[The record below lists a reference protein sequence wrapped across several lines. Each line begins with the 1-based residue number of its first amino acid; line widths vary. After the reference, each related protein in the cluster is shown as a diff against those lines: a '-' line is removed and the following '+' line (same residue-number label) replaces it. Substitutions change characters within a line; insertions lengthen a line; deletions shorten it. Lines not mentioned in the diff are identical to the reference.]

1 MIDTTPVL
9 EGEFFYPWCGTRHSR
24 WICEIY
30 SVTSSKNEHVT
41 QTTPPFGWNFYHSEW
56 DLPYS
61 RSTYLPN
68 LNSIASSIP
77 EILKEVKTY
86 LKGHVTQTTS
96 LSGEIFLPAV
106 GLALAV
112 VDPLANLKECRFIRS
127 REYSRGFKI
136 HKRVT

>member
-1 MIDTTPVL
+1 M
-9 EGEFFYPWCGTRHSR
+9 
-24 WICEIY
+24 
-30 SVTSSKNEHVT
+30 
-41 QTTPPFGWNFYHSEW
+41 
-56 DLPYS
+56 
-61 RSTYLPN
+61 
-68 LNSIASSIP
+68 
-77 EILKEVKTY
+77 
-86 LKGHVTQTTS
+86 QTTS